1 MRYWSFN
8 NYWLDEDGNMNSL
21 IVTKSEEEI
30 LKDYYD
36 YWCKGMIASGKED
49 EICPQDCIDDWV
61 IINWAWESK
70 D

>member
-1 MRYWSFN
+1 
-8 NYWLDEDGNMNSL
+8 MNSY

-36 YWCKGMIASGKED
+36 YWCKGMIISGKED

-61 IINWAWESK
+61 ILNWAWESK

>member
-8 NYWLDEDGNMNSL
+8 DYWLDEDGNMNSY

-30 LKDYYD
+30 LKEYYD
-36 YWCKGMIASGKED
+36 YWCKGMIISGKED